1 MENSIDFFPLC
12 LLKCKYKESIVLHR
26 KVEDFLILKRCLC
39 RMQGFEGRISGAVK
53 IAAVWLIPQNTEKAK
68 DRRRKMEV
76 GK

>member
-1 MENSIDFFPLC
+1 
-12 LLKCKYKESIVLHR
+12 
-26 KVEDFLILKRCLC
+26 
-39 RMQGFEGRISGAVK
+39 MQGFEGRISGAVK